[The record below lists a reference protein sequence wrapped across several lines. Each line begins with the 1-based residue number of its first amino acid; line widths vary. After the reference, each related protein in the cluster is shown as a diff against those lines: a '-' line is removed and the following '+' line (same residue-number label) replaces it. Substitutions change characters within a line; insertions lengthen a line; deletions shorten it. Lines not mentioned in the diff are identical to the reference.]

1 MIVDSSAI
9 IGILFDEEDADRL
22 LLALSHHECRMSAAS
37 FVEIG
42 IVLDTRGAGE
52 IVPDQAQFLRKLGI
66 HLEPVTVE
74 QSRIARDAHRRFGRR
89 SGHAARLN
97 FGDCFVYAL
106 AKETGEPIL
115 CKGNDFAQTDAL
127 IASY

>member
-1 MIVDSSAI
+1 MIVDTSTIAS
-9 IGILFDEEDADRL
+9 ILLEEPETPRF
-22 LLALSHHECRMSAAS
+22 LLAMRHHDCRMSIAS

-42 IVLDTRGAGE
+42 IVLDRRGVADA
-52 IVPDQAQFLRKLGI
+52 VDPAVHLRRWGI
-66 HLEPVTVE
+66 RLEPITVE
-74 QSRIARDAHRRFGRR
+74 QGKVAREAHRRFGRR

-127 IASY
+127 IAAY